1 MLKLIGHH
9 ACKNTGNHLYLEKI
23 GLPVALSSYDP
34 TNERN
39 PFLGTGY
46 YFWDYNKE
54 MAKWWG
60 KKQYG
65 NNYYIFEA
73 EIPYN
78 QDIVLDLVGN
88 RQHME
93 WLIEMMNLF
102 IEEDE
107 NYKYWSI
114 GQFIEYLKHISQE
127 DEYQGIFPY
136 QIIRAIDHSAED
148 TNKIY
153 DFYPN
158 SKEYIMLNPRIIIC
172 AINANKDTVLSFKL
186 IEKR

>member
-9 ACKNTGNHLYLEKI
+9 ACKNTGNGLYLQKE
-23 GLPVALSSYDP
+23 GLPVALSSYTP
-34 TNERN
+34 HGIKN

-60 KKQYG
+60 KKQYD

-78 QDIVLDLVGN
+78 QEITLDLVGN
-88 RQHME
+88 RQHMQ
-93 WLIEMMNLF
+93 WLIEMMNMF
-102 IEEDE
+102 MEENE
-107 NYKYWSI
+107 ECKSWSI
-114 GQFIEYLKHISQE
+114 GQFIEFLKDIRNLP
-127 DEYQGIFPY
+127 EYKDIFPY
-136 QIIRAIDHSAED
+136 QIIRAIDHSVK
-148 TNKIY
+148 NGIF

-172 AINANKDTVLSFKL
+172 VINATKNTILSFKL
-186 IEKR
+186 IETR